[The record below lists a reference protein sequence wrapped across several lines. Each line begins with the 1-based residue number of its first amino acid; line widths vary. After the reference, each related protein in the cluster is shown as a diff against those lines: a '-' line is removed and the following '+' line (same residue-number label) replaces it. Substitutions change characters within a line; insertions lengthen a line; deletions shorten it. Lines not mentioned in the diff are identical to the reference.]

1 MISNNIEE
9 LREHLSLSKKDLD
22 KQIIKIKSLNSN
34 NISIMQLIELS
45 NVYLDY
51 TETRVAIMITELE
64 SNIKNETMP
73 LRKFRIDDGISEED
87 ILKVIKNNRIEL
99 CNIACSG
106 VFKAVLLDSFDDI
119 FNDIFDKQISVLNN
133 VDTPDI
139 DLIDDLS
146 DAINYLAKKEQE

>member
-22 KQIIKIKSLNSN
+22 KQISKIKSLNSN
-34 NISIMQLIELS
+34 NISIVQLIEIS

-51 TETRVAIMITELE
+51 TETRVAIMIAELE

-99 CNIACSG
+99 CNFTCSG
-106 VFKAVLLDSFDDI
+106 VFKAVLLDSFDDM

-139 DLIDDLS
+139 DLTDDLS

>member
-22 KQIIKIKSLNSN
+22 KQISKIRSLNSN
-34 NISIMQLIELS
+34 NISIVQLIELS
-45 NVYLDY
+45 NVYIDY
-51 TETRVAIMITELE
+51 TETRVAIMIAELE
-64 SNIKNETMP
+64 SNIKNETIP

-99 CNIACSG
+99 CNIACSD
-106 VFKAVLLDSFDDI
+106 VFKAVLLDSFDDM

-139 DLIDDLS
+139 DLTDDLS

>member
-22 KQIIKIKSLNSN
+22 KQISKIKSLNSN
-34 NISIMQLIELS
+34 NISIIQLIKLS

-51 TETRVAIMITELE
+51 TETRVAIMIAELE

-99 CNIACSG
+99 CNISCSG
-106 VFKAVLLDSFDDI
+106 VFKAILLDSFDDM
-119 FNDIFDKQISVLNN
+119 FNDIFDKQTSVLNN

-139 DLIDDLS
+139 DLTDDLS